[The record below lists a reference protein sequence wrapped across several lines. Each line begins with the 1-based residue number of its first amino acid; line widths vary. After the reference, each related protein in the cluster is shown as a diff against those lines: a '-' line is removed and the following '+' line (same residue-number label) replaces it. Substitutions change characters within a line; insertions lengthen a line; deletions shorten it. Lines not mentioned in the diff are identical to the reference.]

1 MTAIAFNKIRKR
13 MLGLASDLCL
23 TERLVRETV
32 VARWEG
38 WDTLGNC
45 RVPSVGQ
52 VPYHLNHPNN
62 A

>member
-1 MTAIAFNKIRKR
+1 MTATAFNKITKKCWGY
-13 MLGLASDLCL
+13 LLTFAW

-38 WDTLGNC
+38 WDSGGNC
-45 RVPSVGQ
+45 RVLSVGQ
-52 VPYHLNHPNN
+52 VPNHLNHPNN